1 LHPRSIIVLPALF
14 LCAFIALPAQTSSP
28 AADSGVVLKTNARAV
43 AVDVV
48 VTRGQDQPVT
58 ALHKEDFQVFE
69 DDKPQSIDFFE
80 EHTVKEL
87 PPQALKPLPP
97 MPPGVYTNV
106 PAVAPADDVNV
117 ILLDTLNS
125 EGQDLS
131 YGRSQVLE
139 FLRTMKPG
147 TRAAIFLLN
156 DKLNFVQG
164 FTEDNSLLAAAIN
177 NKRNQ
182 VDPNKSVQFYS
193 RSDAADDAASL
204 ATLTA
209 MMGSFATGAGT
220 SGVASM
226 GTAQSKS
233 ASFQYARRVAMTLE
247 ALSYLARYLGN
258 VPGRKN
264 LLWFAGNFPVNI
276 FPSAQQRES
285 LSDSRIY
292 ASQIRKTADLL
303 TTGKVAVYP
312 ISIRGMMNDHWMEAD
327 GAGSGTASG
336 GAGIMQQIMGDA
348 NERADTIFTMNELA
362 ADTGEH
368 AFYNTNNLATAAN
381 RAIDDGSHYYSIV
394 YTPTNE
400 KFDGKYHRIEIKLAG
415 GHYQL
420 SYRRGYNADD
430 PATLAS
436 SGSTSFLSLAST
448 AEKPAAVAISDD
460 PLRPLLMRGLP
471 SASQLLYAVRVV
483 PASPQ
488 PAPDAKI
495 AGKNSALT
503 GAVTRYSVDFFI
515 RWTDVTF
522 TPGDPKTQPDTHLG
536 KIQLGLMAYD
546 LSGKAVNWL
555 GATQQMQLDPNVF
568 AAIQNSGVPAHM
580 EIDVPKNTDVFL
592 ETGVYDWGSNKAGT
606 LEIPLHPAAGQP
618 AKDSPAATSPATP
631 TQPTPK
637 SN

>member
-1 LHPRSIIVLPALF
+1 MHLRSLGLLSSALL
-14 LCAFIALPAQTSSP
+14 LCTSVAVAAQTTTSP
-28 AADSGVVLKTNARAV
+28 ADSGVVLKANAHAV

-48 VTRGQDQPVT
+48 VVRGQDEPVT
-58 ALHKEDFQVFE
+58 ALRKEDFQIFE
-69 DDKPQSIDFFE
+69 DGKPQAIDYFE
-80 EHTVKEL
+80 EHTAKAL

-106 PAVAPADDVNV
+106 PAVPPADDVNV

-164 FTEDNSLLAAAIN
+164 FTDDNSLLAAAIN
-177 NKRNQ
+177 DKRNQ
-182 VDPNKSVQFYS
+182 VDPAKSVQFYS
-193 RSDAADDAASL
+193 RTDAADDQESL
-204 ATLTA
+204 AILSS

-220 SGVASM
+220 AGVAEM
-226 GTAQSKS
+226 GRAQAKS
-233 ASFQYARRVAMTLE
+233 ASFQYSRRVAMTLE

-264 LLWFAGNFPVNI
+264 LLWFSGNFPVNI

-285 LSDSRIY
+285 LNDSRIY
-292 ASQIRKTADLL
+292 ASQIRNTADLL

-312 ISIRGMMNDHWMEAD
+312 INIRGMMNDHWMEAD

-336 GAGIMQQIMGDA
+336 GAGLGQQIMGDN
-348 NERADTIFTMNELA
+348 NERADTIFTMNQLA
-362 ADTGEH
+362 TDTGGH
-368 AFYNTNNLATAAN
+368 AFYNTNDLSAAAN
-381 RAIDDGSHYYSIV
+381 RAISDGSHYYTLV
-394 YTPTNE
+394 YTPSN
-400 KFDGKYHRIEIKLAG
+400 KKMDGKFRQIAVKIAG

-436 SGSTSFLSLAST
+436 TGSSGYLSLAST
-448 AEKPAAVAISDD
+448 GEKPSAPTVSDD

-471 SASQLLYAVRVV
+471 SATQLLYAVRVV
-483 PASPQ
+483 PANPQ
-488 PAPDAKI
+488 PAPNAKI
-495 AGKNSALT
+495 AGKNPDLT
-503 GAVTRYSVDFFI
+503 GAVTRYTVDFFI
-515 RWTDVTF
+515 RWTDVVF
-522 TPGDPKTQPDTHLG
+522 TPGPGDTHAG

-546 LSGKAVNWL
+546 RSGKALNWL
-555 GATQQMQLDPNVF
+555 GATQQMQLKPTIYT
-568 AAIQNSGVPAHM
+568 AIQKAGIPAHM
-580 EIDVPKNTDVFL
+580 EIDLPKTDDVYL
-592 ETGVYDWGSNKAGT
+592 VTGVYDWGSNKAGT
-606 LEIPLHPAAGQP
+606 LEIPLHPAADQ
-618 AKDSPAATSPATP
+618 SAATAPVAP
-631 TQPTPK
+631 TQPAPK
-637 SN
+637 IN